1 MSDVDVQA
9 DDHDMPLDAIWL
21 DIEYTDQKSKKYFT
35 WDPVTFGDAKSL
47 VSNLTSKG
55 RRLITIIDPHIK
67 KDPGYHI
74 YQEGSKN
81 GYWTKDNKN
90 NDFEGQPHYY
100 KASTNHNHLS

>member
-1 MSDVDVQA
+1 MSYMTSSTGEVADVDTAA
-9 DDHDMPLDAIWL
+9 DDHDIPLDAIWL

-35 WDPVTFGDAKSL
+35 WDPVTFGDRKSL

-74 YQEGSKN
+74 YQEGTKN
-81 GYWTKDNKN
+81 GYFTKDNKN
-90 NDFEGQPHYY
+90 NDFEGM
-100 KASTNHNHLS
+100 ALFL